1 MVRFFTCSGEGW
13 QGFAPEVLKVF
24 RFGSAFGAE
33 GFGLLQRAFTPPS
46 PRLSRMAVKHVPLGE
61 IVPYHHNG

>member
-24 RFGSAFGAE
+24 RFDSAFCAE
-33 GFGLLQRAFTPPS
+33 GFGLPQRDFALTLPACHTWP
-46 PRLSRMAVKHVPLGE
+46 
-61 IVPYHHNG
+61 